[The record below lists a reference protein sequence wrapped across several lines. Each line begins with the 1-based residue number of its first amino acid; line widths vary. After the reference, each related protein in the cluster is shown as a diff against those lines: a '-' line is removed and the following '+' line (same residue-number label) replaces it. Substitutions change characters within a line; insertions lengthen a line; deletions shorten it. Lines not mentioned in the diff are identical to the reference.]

1 MWGNTSIFC
10 MAAMIR
16 SRRDRGE
23 ADRDDAG
30 GRCGRG
36 LRRRPGHRVIRSLAL
51 FVLAGLCEIGGG
63 YLVWQWWRT
72 GASWLVG
79 LLGAAIL
86 FLYGI
91 VPTYQP
97 AHFRRAYAAYGGV
110 FVLLA
115 ILWGW
120 GVDRI
125 APDRW
130 DVLGGALCLGG
141 VAMIMYWPR

>member
-1 MWGNTSIFC
+1 MLGSGVTNPSASDELLW
-10 MAAMIR
+10 
-16 SRRDRGE
+16 
-23 ADRDDAG
+23 
-30 GRCGRG
+30 
-36 LRRRPGHRVIRSLAL
+36 LLLYP
-51 FVLAGLCEIGGG
+51 GLCE
-63 YLVWQWWRT
+63 LASAAAQLS

-97 AHFRRAYAAYGGV
+97 AHFGRAYAAYGGV